1 MRILILGAGLMARGA
16 AFDYL
21 RNSSVKSLVV
31 ADRSQAALDSFGR
44 RFADSRVHL
53 VNCDMK
59 DVIRVRTLM
68 EEADGVLCAV
78 HYGFN
83 VAFAEAAIATRTHMV
98 DLGGNNAVVAAQ
110 RALSDSARKAGIS
123 IVPDCGLAPG
133 MVSVLTAWG
142 LRRFEWADTV
152 RIRVGGLPRVPTE
165 PFRYERLF
173 SVEGLINEYVEPPV
187 LLRDGEI
194 AGGEPLGD
202 VETVQFRAPVGT
214 LEAFNTSGGTST
226 LPETFRSRLRNLD
239 YKTLR
244 YPGHAAAMQWL
255 LNLGLFSSDP
265 VDINGQKVVPRH
277 LTANR
282 IMKTVPLC
290 QHDRTVVRVEFAG
303 GPPQR
308 QQVHRLEIIDEYN
321 ATTDL
326 TSMMRMTA
334 FPAAIISQMQ
344 CDGRIQTKGVIPQE
358 IAVNPEEFIRELTA
372 RGIEIDGLST
382 GPGGVS

>member
-1 MRILILGAGLMARGA
+1 
-16 AFDYL
+16 
-21 RNSSVKSLVV
+21 
-31 ADRSQAALDSFGR
+31 
-44 RFADSRVHL
+44 
-53 VNCDMK
+53 
-59 DVIRVRTLM
+59 M
-68 EEADGVLCAV
+68 EEADGAFCAV
-78 HYGFN
+78 HYDFN
-83 VAFAEAAIATRTHMV
+83 VAFAETAIATRTHMV
-98 DLGGNNAVVAAQ
+98 DLGGNNTVVAAQ

-123 IVPDCGLAPG
+123 IIPDCGLAPG

-142 LRRFEWADTV
+142 LRRFDWADSV

-173 SVEGLINEYVEPPV
+173 SVEGLINEYVERPV

-194 AGGEPLGD
+194 VGGEPLGD
-202 VETVQFRAPVGT
+202 VETVEFRSPVGT

-226 LPETFRSRLRNLD
+226 LPETFSSRLRNLD

-244 YPGHAAAMQWL
+244 YPGHVAAMQWL
-255 LNLGLFSSDP
+255 LSLGLFSSDV

-282 IMKTVPLC
+282 ILAAVPLC
-290 QHDRTVVRVEFAG
+290 QHDRTVVRVEFTG
-303 GPPQR
+303 GSPQR
-308 QQVHRLEIIDEYN
+308 RRVHRLEIIDEYD
-321 ATTDL
+321 AATDL

-344 CDGRIQTKGVIPQE
+344 CDGRIQARGVIPQE
-358 IAVNPEEFIRELTA
+358 IAVDPEEFVRELTA

-382 GPGGVS
+382 GPGGPS